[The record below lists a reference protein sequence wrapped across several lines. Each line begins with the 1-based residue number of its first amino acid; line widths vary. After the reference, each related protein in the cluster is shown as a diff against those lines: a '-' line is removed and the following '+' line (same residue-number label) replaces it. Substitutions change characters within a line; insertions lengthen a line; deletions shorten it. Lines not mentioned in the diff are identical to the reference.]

1 MLPSSPWWPVDAFP
15 AADAAIAKQSRE
27 KDPKAKGDS
36 RQYNLLRGA
45 AKCANLKP
53 LFDPSSQR
61 FRICPSFTSSL
72 IFCFTRET
80 ITLNALSYFHFG
92 GYIWFITLS

>member
-72 IFCFTRET
+72 IFLLHPRNYYTECAIVFSFRW
-80 ITLNALSYFHFG
+80 
-92 GYIWFITLS
+92 YIWFITLS